1 MLFRLTADQIGLV
14 PRELAEE
21 FAEDGIPITST
32 VARTEKFVAER
43 SGKELIGVRLKVVR
57 YAETLDQ
64 N

>member
-1 MLFRLTADQIGLV
+1 MLFHLTADQIGLV

-21 FAEDGIPITST
+21 W
-32 VARTEKFVAER
+32 